1 MVVHGPGSTSVS
13 ALVPAPGG
21 VVITFG
27 TADLTVRMM
36 WQQRRV
42 QEYTHDVRLNTYAIR
57 LYMYALGLEMP
68 SGSWLGTPLG
78 ELMTAGASLL
88 TCTSLMPHGAGK
100 RILGD
105 EFLTARSGTPLGG
118 SMPTRRCSP
127 VREYSTCKMP

>member
-1 MVVHGPGSTSVS
+1 MAAEKGRTH
-13 ALVPAPGG
+13 
-21 VVITFG
+21 
-27 TADLTVRMM
+27 
-36 WQQRRV
+36 
-42 QEYTHDVRLNTYAIR
+42 EYTLHVRLNTYAIR

>member
-1 MVVHGPGSTSVS
+1 
-13 ALVPAPGG
+13 
-21 VVITFG
+21 
-27 TADLTVRMM
+27 MM
-36 WQQRRV
+36 WRQRRV
-42 QEYTHDVRLNTYAIR
+42 LKNTHFMFDLIPTPYGSTCTRL
-57 LYMYALGLEMP
+57 ALGLEMP